1 MQGGQKMGEK
11 ENGGQKGNIKGGGGG
26 GTIGWRD
33 FALFK
38 FFENTHIPVDQV
50 YFLKVRYTK
59 IGDFS
64 SMRGKVFNF
73 KIYLFIFYLDK
84 PSYYST

>member
-11 ENGGQKGNIKGGGGG
+11 ENGGQKGNIKGRGGRG

-50 YFLKVRYTK
+50 YFLEV
-59 IGDFS
+59 
-64 SMRGKVFNF
+64 
-73 KIYLFIFYLDK
+73 
-84 PSYYST
+84 